1 MELTPAERI
10 KLNAAIVNSVK
21 TGQPLSSNLQTL
33 YNRAAQVESVRQTQP
48 RALLNP
54 GFPTRNVTEVFVDP
68 VTKKRDIYKHS
79 GPASSLP
86 TEDFEELYPRVVP
99 LPRTVPWSQQNKN
112 DIEEELVR
120 TPFQREFDFTKDP
133 GSDWVDQDRV
143 SIQDRSQRF
152 LQNYFG
158 GDPGKVVNPSTGR
171 FYGDEL
177 KIHDAMHDFA
187 NVGNTLRG
195 EELITIAEQAGASPL
210 QSSNIGLENLTQQF
224 LIGSKYSPA
233 EVTDEAMGN
242 LRGSTRMRGPTL
254 IQQRGAK
261 RGSSLYRDANNI
273 GSFLSPPI
281 SKEEYGTMVNRGRE
295 FYDQVHNNFANYK
308 RFQDPYD
315 TSKASTPQSDPAV
328 RKDIERAF
336 FNNDYGPSRAVTQGI
351 VGGYGKSNS
360 IPYGNYMSLMN
371 APLVPTVNEGLWN
384 ESIKNQLTSLAPSVE
399 AAIKTEQDFY
409 NSPEQEAIRKAP
421 ERWEDRLQLLRE
433 AGDADRRKMYTGKE
447 QFIEDEDFKGYM
459 QRLKENKPDLAATVN
474 TPEFDR
480 DVRVFNALRE
490 SSGDLNLNI
499 PFRTIRDI
507 AEDTIGPRPVL
518 DYDVLRDQQKL
529 THSFNAL
536 DWVGL
541 GKTQDALQGGID
553 DTRNKITG
561 GITGAGPTKEGRVYL
576 NPANLGANN
585 LNRDRETPLFQ
596 RSSSSILFSPSGRTP
611 NDILLQAAAEAKQIE
626 GYNKAL
632 PGIKQ
637 AIRTGANATT
647 DITGAIPLFDPEF
660 RQAVEKGDVRK
671 AATQVAKEY
680 ATGVVAAPI
689 VGAGTGFAQR
699 LAPRA
704 AAAVIPAAATALRVA
719 NPVAVVSQLGGSSKI
734 NPAADK
740 KASEAQFRK
749 AEAARRRGGKWKFPT
764 PFGNL
769 TIPEFGISEAG
780 GLFFR

>member
-1 MELTPAERI
+1 MTPTSFLRGYI
-10 KLNAAIVNSVK
+10 
-21 TGQPLSSNLQTL
+21 PP
-33 YNRAAQVESVRQTQP
+33 NRAAQDESVKQTQP
-48 RALLNP
+48 KALLNP

-68 VTKKRDIYKHS
+68 VTGKRDTYKHS

-86 TEDFEELYPRVVP
+86 TKDFEELYPKTVP
-99 LPRTVPWSQQNKN
+99 IPRAVPWSQRNKN

-120 TPFQREFDFTKDP
+120 TPFQREFDFTNDP

-143 SIQDRSQRF
+143 SVQDRSKRF
-152 LQNYFG
+152 LQSYFG
-158 GDPGKVVNPSTGR
+158 GDPGKVVNPTTGR

-224 LIGSKYSPA
+224 LLSDRLSPA
-233 EVTDEAMGN
+233 EITDEAMSD
-242 LRGSTRMRGPTL
+242 LRSTTRTRGPTL

-261 RGSSLYRDANNI
+261 RGSSLFRDSNNI

-281 SKEEYGTMVNRGRE
+281 SKEEYSTMINRGRE
-295 FYDQVHNNFANYK
+295 FYDQVHNNFANFK
-308 RFQDPYD
+308 RFNTEGVATDD
-315 TSKASTPQSDPAV
+315 NRLARELMEKRFFDST
-328 RKDIERAF
+328 
-336 FNNDYGPSRAVTQGI
+336 YGPSRAVTQGI

-360 IPYGNYMSLMN
+360 IPFGNYMSLMN

-384 ESIKNQLTSLAPSVE
+384 ESIKKQLTSLAPSVE
-399 AAIKTEQDFY
+399 AAIKTEQDVY
-409 NSPEQEAIRKAP
+409 NSPEQIA
-421 ERWEDRLQLLRE
+421 LRE
-433 AGDADRRKMYTGKE
+433 APKKWDARSRALRSLAGGDLYFDSLIDEYKE
-447 QFIEDEDFKGYM
+447 KGI
-459 QRLKENKPDLAATVN
+459 DIVS
-474 TPEFDR
+474 PEFQR
-480 DVRVFNALRE
+480 DSRVYNALQQE
-490 SSGDLNLNI
+490 YSG
-499 PFRTIRDI
+499 RTTGDI
-507 AEDTIGPRPVL
+507 LEDTIGPRPKL

-529 THSFNAL
+529 TSSFNSL

-553 DTRNKITG
+553 DTRNALTG

-585 LNRDRETPLFQ
+585 LSRDRETPLFQ

-611 NDILLQAAAEAKQIE
+611 DDILLQAAAEAKQIE

-734 NPAADK
+734 NPTADK

-749 AEAARRRGGKWKFPT
+749 AEAARKRGGKWKFPT

>member
-33 YNRAAQVESVRQTQP
+33 YDRAAQVKSVRQTQP

-68 VTKKRDIYKHS
+68 VTGKRDTYKHS

-86 TEDFEELYPRVVP
+86 TKDFEELYPK
-99 LPRTVPWSQQNKN
+99 TVPIPRAVPRSQQNKN
-112 DIEEELVR
+112 DIQEELVR

-158 GDPGKVVNPSTGR
+158 GDPGKVVNPATGR

-224 LIGSKYSPA
+224 LLSDRLSPA
-233 EVTDEAMGN
+233 EITDEAMSD
-242 LRGSTRMRGPTL
+242 LRSTTRTRGPTL

-281 SKEEYGTMVNRGRE
+281 SKEEYGTMINRGRE

-315 TSKASTPQSDPAV
+315 TSKAPTPQSDPAV
-328 RKDIERAF
+328 RKDIEKAF
-336 FNNDYGPSRAVTQGI
+336 FNNDYGSSRAVSQGI

-360 IPYGNYMSLMN
+360 IPFGNYMSLMN

-384 ESIKNQLTSLAPSVE
+384 ESIKKQLTSLAPSVE
-399 AAIKTEQDFY
+399 AAIKTEQDVY
-409 NSPEQEAIRKAP
+409 NSPEQIA
-421 ERWEDRLQLLRE
+421 LRE
-433 AGDADRRKMYTGKE
+433 APKKWDARSRALMSLAGGDLYFDSLIDEYKE
-447 QFIEDEDFKGYM
+447 KGI
-459 QRLKENKPDLAATVN
+459 DIVS
-474 TPEFDR
+474 PEFQR
-480 DVRVFNALRE
+480 DSRVYNALQQE
-490 SSGDLNLNI
+490 YSG
-499 PFRTIRDI
+499 RTTGDI
-507 AEDTIGPRPVL
+507 LEDTIGPRPKL

-529 THSFNAL
+529 TSSFNAL

-553 DTRNKITG
+553 DTRNALTG

-585 LNRDRETPLFQ
+585 LSRDRETPLFQ

-704 AAAVIPAAATALRVA
+704 AAAVIPAAATALRIA
-719 NPVAVVSQLGGSSKI
+719 NPVAVVSQLGGSSKMT
-734 NPAADK
+734 PRQ
-740 KASEAQFRK
+740 EAYENQLRETKFRK
-749 AEAARRRGGKWKFPT
+749 AEAARKRGGRWKFPT

>member
-33 YNRAAQVESVRQTQP
+33 YDRAAQVKSVRQTQP

-54 GFPTRNVTEVFVDP
+54 GFPTRNVTEVFVDS
-68 VTKKRDIYKHS
+68 VTGKRDTYKHS

-86 TEDFEELYPRVVP
+86 IEDFEELYPRVVP
-99 LPRTVPWSQQNKN
+99 VPRAVPWSQQNKN
-112 DIEEELVR
+112 GIQEELVR
-120 TPFQREFDFTKDP
+120 TPFQREFDFTNDP

-233 EVTDEAMGN
+233 EVTDEAMSD

-281 SKEEYGTMVNRGRE
+281 SKEEYGTMINRGRE
-295 FYDQVHNNFANYK
+295 FYDQVHNNYANFK
-308 RFQDPYD
+308 RFNTVGNEDL
-315 TSKASTPQSDPAV
+315 PAA
-328 RKDIERAF
+328 RKINEAAF
-336 FNNDYGPSRAVTQGI
+336 FKSTYGPSRAVTQGI

-360 IPYGNYMSLMN
+360 IPFGNYMSLMN

-384 ESIKNQLTSLAPSVE
+384 ESIKKQLTSLAPSVE
-399 AAIKTEQDFY
+399 AAIKTEQDVY

-421 ERWEDRLQLLRE
+421 GRWEDRFQLLRE
-433 AGDADRRKMYTGKE
+433 AGDADKRKMYTGKE

-490 SSGDLNLNI
+490 SNPGDLKLNI

-507 AEDTIGPRPVL
+507 AEDTIGPRPQL

-529 THSFNAL
+529 TSSFNSL

-553 DTRNKITG
+553 DTRNVLKG

-585 LNRDRETPLFQ
+585 LSRDLETPLFQ
-596 RSSSSILFSPSGRTP
+596 RSASSILFSPSGRTP

-680 ATGVVAAPI
+680 ATGVIAAPI

-719 NPVAVVSQLGGSSKI
+719 NPVAVVSQLGGSSKMT
-734 NPAADK
+734 PRQ
-740 KASEAQFRK
+740 EAYENQLQETKFRK
-749 AEAARRRGGKWKFPT
+749 AEAARKRGGKWKFPT

>member
-1 MELTPAERI
+1 MTPTSFLRGYI
-10 KLNAAIVNSVK
+10 
-21 TGQPLSSNLQTL
+21 PP
-33 YNRAAQVESVRQTQP
+33 NRAAQDESVKQTQP
-48 RALLNP
+48 KALLNP

-68 VTKKRDIYKHS
+68 VTGKRDTYKHS

-86 TEDFEELYPRVVP
+86 TKDFEELYPKTVP
-99 LPRTVPWSQQNKN
+99 IPRAVPWSQRNKN

-120 TPFQREFDFTKDP
+120 TPFQREFDFTNDP

-143 SIQDRSQRF
+143 SVQDRSKRF
-152 LQNYFG
+152 LQSYFG
-158 GDPGKVVNPSTGR
+158 GDPGKVVNPTTGR

-224 LIGSKYSPA
+224 LLSDRLSPA
-233 EVTDEAMGN
+233 EITDEAMSD
-242 LRGSTRMRGPTL
+242 LRLTTRTRGPTL
-254 IQQRGAK
+254 IQQRGAS

-281 SKEEYGTMVNRGRE
+281 SKEEYGTMINRGRE

-315 TSKASTPQSDPAV
+315 TSKAPTPQSDPAV

-336 FNNDYGPSRAVTQGI
+336 FNNDYGSSRAVSQGI
-351 VGGYGKSNS
+351 VGGYGKSNG
-360 IPYGNYMSLMN
+360 IPFGNYMSLMN

-384 ESIKNQLTSLAPSVE
+384 ESIKKQLTSLAPSVE
-399 AAIKTEQDFY
+399 AAIKTEQDVY
-409 NSPEQEAIRKAP
+409 NS
-421 ERWEDRLQLLRE
+421 
-433 AGDADRRKMYTGKE
+433 
-447 QFIEDEDFKGYM
+447 
-459 QRLKENKPDLAATVN
+459 
-474 TPEFDR
+474 
-480 DVRVFNALRE
+480 
-490 SSGDLNLNI
+490 
-499 PFRTIRDI
+499 
-507 AEDTIGPRPVL
+507 
-518 DYDVLRDQQKL
+518 
-529 THSFNAL
+529 L
-536 DWVGL
+536 DWKGL

-553 DTRNKITG
+553 DTRNLLTG

-585 LNRDRETPLFQ
+585 LSRDRKTPLFQ
-596 RSSSSILFSPSGRTP
+596 RSASSILFSPSGRTP

-680 ATGVVAAPI
+680 ATGLVAAPV
-689 VGAGTGFAQR
+689 VGAGAGFAQR

-704 AAAVIPAAATALRVA
+704 AAAVIPAAATALRIA

-749 AEAARRRGGKWKFPT
+749 AEAARSRGGRWKFPT

>member
-1 MELTPAERI
+1 MTPSSFLRGYIPPNRVAQDE
-10 KLNAAIVNSVK
+10 SVK
-21 TGQPLSSNLQTL
+21 
-33 YNRAAQVESVRQTQP
+33 QTQP
-48 RALLNP
+48 KALLNP

-68 VTKKRDIYKHS
+68 VTGKRDTYKHS

-86 TEDFEELYPRVVP
+86 TKDFEELYPK
-99 LPRTVPWSQQNKN
+99 TVPIPRDVPWGQRNKN

-120 TPFQREFDFTKDP
+120 TPFQREFDFTNDP

-143 SIQDRSQRF
+143 SVQDRSKRF
-152 LQNYFG
+152 LQSYFG
-158 GDPGKVVNPSTGR
+158 GDPGKVVNPTTGR

-224 LIGSKYSPA
+224 LLSDRLSPA
-233 EVTDEAMGN
+233 EITDEAMSD
-242 LRGSTRMRGPTL
+242 LRSTTRTRGPTL

-261 RGSSLYRDANNI
+261 RGSSLFRDSNNI

-281 SKEEYGTMVNRGRE
+281 SKEEYSTMINRGRE

-308 RFQDPYD
+308 RFQNPYG
-315 TSKASTPQSDPAV
+315 TSKAPTPQSDPAV

-336 FNNDYGPSRAVTQGI
+336 FNNDYGSSRAVSQGI
-351 VGGYGKSNS
+351 VGGYGKSNG
-360 IPYGNYMSLMN
+360 IPFGNYMSLMN

-384 ESIKNQLTSLAPSVE
+384 ESIKKQLTSLAPSVE
-399 AAIKTEQDFY
+399 AAIKTEQDVY
-409 NSPEQEAIRKAP
+409 NSPEQIA
-421 ERWEDRLQLLRE
+421 LRE
-433 AGDADRRKMYTGKE
+433 APKKWDARSRALRSLAGGDLYFDSLIDEYKE
-447 QFIEDEDFKGYM
+447 KGI
-459 QRLKENKPDLAATVN
+459 DIVS
-474 TPEFDR
+474 PEFQR
-480 DVRVFNALRE
+480 DSRVYNALQQE
-490 SSGDLNLNI
+490 YSG
-499 PFRTIRDI
+499 RTTGDI
-507 AEDTIGPRPVL
+507 LEDTIGPRPKL

-529 THSFNAL
+529 TSSFNSL

-553 DTRNKITG
+553 DTRNLLTG

-585 LNRDRETPLFQ
+585 LSRDRKTPLFQ
-596 RSSSSILFSPSGRTP
+596 RSASSILFSPSGRTP

-689 VGAGTGFAQR
+689 VGAGAGFAQR

-704 AAAVIPAAATALRVA
+704 AAAVIPAAATALRIA

-749 AEAARRRGGKWKFPT
+749 AEAARSRGGRWKFPT

>member
-1 MELTPAERI
+1 MTPTSFLRGYI
-10 KLNAAIVNSVK
+10 
-21 TGQPLSSNLQTL
+21 PP
-33 YNRAAQVESVRQTQP
+33 NRAAQDESVKQTQP
-48 RALLNP
+48 KALLNP

-68 VTKKRDIYKHS
+68 VTGKRDTYKHS

-86 TEDFEELYPRVVP
+86 TKDFEELYPKTVP
-99 LPRTVPWSQQNKN
+99 IPRAVPWSQRNKN

-120 TPFQREFDFTKDP
+120 TPFQREFDFTNDP

-143 SIQDRSQRF
+143 SVQDRSKRF
-152 LQNYFG
+152 LQSYFG
-158 GDPGKVVNPSTGR
+158 GDPGKVVNPTTGR

-224 LIGSKYSPA
+224 LLSDRLSPA
-233 EVTDEAMGN
+233 EITDEAMSD
-242 LRGSTRMRGPTL
+242 LRLTTRTRGPTL

-261 RGSSLYRDANNI
+261 RGSSLFRDSNNI

-281 SKEEYGTMVNRGRE
+281 SKEEYSTMINRGRE
-295 FYDQVHNNFANYK
+295 FYDQVHNNFANFK
-308 RFQDPYD
+308 RFNTEGVATDD
-315 TSKASTPQSDPAV
+315 NRLARELMEKRFFDST
-328 RKDIERAF
+328 
-336 FNNDYGPSRAVTQGI
+336 YGPSRAVTQGI
-351 VGGYGKSNS
+351 VGGYGKSNG
-360 IPYGNYMSLMN
+360 IPFGNYMSLMN
-371 APLVPTVNEGLWN
+371 APLVPTVDTKLYFQALGNKVNEATPTLKTAI
-384 ESIKNQLTSLAPSVE
+384 ESEEKI
-399 AAIKTEQDFY
+399 F
-409 NSPEQEAIRKAP
+409 NSPEQKALRKAP
-421 ERWEDRLQLLRE
+421 QEWETRADALTSPAGEDRYGAPFDSLVN
-433 AGDADRRKMYTGKE
+433 KYKE
-447 QFIEDEDFKGYM
+447 QGLDI
-459 QRLKENKPDLAATVN
+459 NS
-474 TPEFDR
+474 PEFQR
-480 DVRVFNALRE
+480 DSRVYNALQQGKGSAR
-490 SSGDLNLNI
+490 SIYQIQG
-499 PFRTIRDI
+499 RTTKDI
-507 AEDTIGPRPVL
+507 LEDTIGPKPKVPDSKL
-518 DYDVLRDQQKL
+518 IAPISYSTNEVAQNWNKSLNRDPDFFQELKEDPTLKHTISEAL
-529 THSFNAL
+529 TTVRGAQPGMTGFTAAAPSEF
-536 DWVGL
+536 GP
-541 GKTQDALQGGID
+541 GGR
-553 DTRNKITG
+553 T
-561 GITGAGPTKEGRVYL
+561 YL
-576 NPANLGANN
+576 NPANLGKSVN
-585 LNRDRETPLFQ
+585 LGNMVNVHNVFKGAGINPEDA
-596 RSSSSILFSPSGRTP
+596 
-611 NDILLQAAAEAKQIE
+611 LLDAAAKAKQIE

-680 ATGVVAAPI
+680 ATGLVAAPV
-689 VGAGTGFAQR
+689 VGAGAGFAQR

-704 AAAVIPAAATALRVA
+704 AAAVIPAAATALRIA

-749 AEAARRRGGKWKFPT
+749 AEAARSRGGRWKFPT

>member
-1 MELTPAERI
+1 MTPASFLRGYIPPNRASQDE
-10 KLNAAIVNSVK
+10 SVK
-21 TGQPLSSNLQTL
+21 
-33 YNRAAQVESVRQTQP
+33 QTQP
-48 RALLNP
+48 KALLNP

-68 VTKKRDIYKHS
+68 VTGKRDTYKHS

-86 TEDFEELYPRVVP
+86 TKDFEELYPKTVP
-99 LPRTVPWSQQNKN
+99 IPRAAPWSQRNKN
-112 DIEEELVR
+112 DIEEELVK
-120 TPFQREFDFTKDP
+120 TPFQREFDFTNDP

-143 SIQDRSQRF
+143 SVQDRSKRF
-152 LQNYFG
+152 LQSYFG
-158 GDPGKVVNPSTGR
+158 GDPGKVVNPTTGR

-224 LIGSKYSPA
+224 LLSDRLSPA
-233 EVTDEAMGN
+233 EITDEAMFN
-242 LRGSTRMRGPTL
+242 LRGSTRMSGPTL

-281 SKEEYGTMVNRGRE
+281 SKEEYGTMINRGRE

-315 TSKASTPQSDPAV
+315 TSKAPTPQSDRAV

-336 FNNDYGPSRAVTQGI
+336 FNNDYGSSRAVSQGI
-351 VGGYGKSNS
+351 VGGYGKSNG
-360 IPYGNYMSLMN
+360 IPFGNYMSLMN
-371 APLVPTVNEGLWN
+371 APLVPTVDTKLYFQALGNKVNEATPTLKTAI
-384 ESIKNQLTSLAPSVE
+384 ESEEI
-399 AAIKTEQDFY
+399 IF
-409 NSPEQEAIRKAP
+409 NSPEQKA
-421 ERWEDRLQLLRE
+421 LRE
-433 AGDADRRKMYTGKE
+433 APKKWDARSGALTSIAGGELYFDSL
-447 QFIEDEDFKGYM
+447 IDEYKKKGIDI
-459 QRLKENKPDLAATVN
+459 LS
-474 TPEFDR
+474 PEFQR
-480 DVRVFNALRE
+480 DSRVYNALQQE
-490 SSGDLNLNI
+490 YSG
-499 PFRTIRDI
+499 RTTRDI
-507 AEDTIGPRPVL
+507 LEDTIGPKPEVPDSKL
-518 DYDVLRDQQKL
+518 IAPISYSTNEVAQNWNKSLNRDPDFFQELKEDPTLKHAISEAL
-529 THSFNAL
+529 TTVRGAQPGMTGFTAAAPSEF
-536 DWVGL
+536 GP
-541 GKTQDALQGGID
+541 GGR
-553 DTRNKITG
+553 T
-561 GITGAGPTKEGRVYL
+561 YL
-576 NPANLGANN
+576 NPANLGKSVN
-585 LNRDRETPLFQ
+585 LGDMVNVHNLFKGAG
-596 RSSSSILFSPSGRTP
+596 INPE
-611 NDILLQAAAEAKQIE
+611 DALLDAAAKAKQIE

-637 AIRTGANATT
+637 AIRTGANAAT
-647 DITGAIPLFDPEF
+647 DITGAFPLFDPEF

-749 AEAARRRGGKWKFPT
+749 AEAARSRGGRWKFPT

>member
-1 MELTPAERI
+1 MELTPAERV

-33 YNRAAQVESVRQTQP
+33 YDRAAQVESVRQT
-48 RALLNP
+48 RP
-54 GFPTRNVTEVFVDP
+54 GL
-68 VTKKRDIYKHS
+68 
-79 GPASSLP
+79 ASSLP
-86 TEDFEELYPRVVP
+86 IEDFEELYPRVVP
-99 LPRTVPWSQQNKN
+99 LPRAVPRSQQNKN
-112 DIEEELVR
+112 GIQEELVR
-120 TPFQREFDFTKDP
+120 TPFQREFDFTNDP

-242 LRGSTRMRGPTL
+242 LIGSTRMRGPTL
-254 IQQRGAK
+254 VQQRGAS

-281 SKEEYGTMVNRGRE
+281 SKEEYGTMINRGRE

-315 TSKASTPQSDPAV
+315 TSKAPTPQSDPAV

-336 FNNDYGPSRAVTQGI
+336 FNNDYGSSRAVSQGI

-360 IPYGNYMSLMN
+360 IPFGNYMSLMN

-384 ESIKNQLTSLAPSVE
+384 ESIKKQLTSLAPSVE
-399 AAIKTEQDFY
+399 AAIKTEQDVY
-409 NSPEQEAIRKAP
+409 NSPEQIT
-421 ERWEDRLQLLRE
+421 LRE
-433 AGDADRRKMYTGKE
+433 APKKWDARSRALMSLAGGDLYLDSLVDKYKE
-447 QFIEDEDFKGYM
+447 KGI
-459 QRLKENKPDLAATVN
+459 DIVS
-474 TPEFDR
+474 PEFQR
-480 DVRVFNALRE
+480 DSRVYNALQQE
-490 SSGDLNLNI
+490 YSG
-499 PFRTIRDI
+499 RTTGDI
-507 AEDTIGPRPVL
+507 LEDTIGPRPKL

-529 THSFNAL
+529 TSSFNSL

-553 DTRNKITG
+553 DTRNLLTG

-585 LNRDRETPLFQ
+585 LSRDLETPLFQ
-596 RSSSSILFSPSGRTP
+596 RSASSILFSPSGRTP

-680 ATGVVAAPI
+680 ATGVIAAPI

-734 NPAADK
+734 NPTADK

-749 AEAARRRGGKWKFPT
+749 AEAARKRGGKWKFST

>member
-1 MELTPAERI
+1 LKNYILELFPI
-10 KLNAAIVNSVK
+10 
-21 TGQPLSSNLQTL
+21 
-33 YNRAAQVESVRQTQP
+33 P
-48 RALLNP
+48 RA
-54 GFPTRNVTEVFVDP
+54 V
-68 VTKKRDIYKHS
+68 
-79 GPASSLP
+79 
-86 TEDFEELYPRVVP
+86 PR
-99 LPRTVPWSQQNKN
+99 SQQNKN
-112 DIEEELVR
+112 DIQEELVR
-120 TPFQREFDFTKDP
+120 TPFQREFDFTNDP

-158 GDPGKVVNPSTGR
+158 GDPGKVVNPATGR

-224 LIGSKYSPA
+224 LLSDRLSPA
-233 EVTDEAMGN
+233 EITDEAMSD
-242 LRGSTRMRGPTL
+242 LRSTTRTRGPTL

-281 SKEEYGTMVNRGRE
+281 SKEEYGTMINRGRE

-315 TSKASTPQSDPAV
+315 TSKAPTPQSDPAV
-328 RKDIERAF
+328 RKDIEKAF
-336 FNNDYGPSRAVTQGI
+336 FNNDYGSSRAVSQGI

-360 IPYGNYMSLMN
+360 IPFGNYMSLMN

-384 ESIKNQLTSLAPSVE
+384 ESIKKQLTSLAPSVE
-399 AAIKTEQDFY
+399 AAIKTEQDVY
-409 NSPEQEAIRKAP
+409 NSPEQIA
-421 ERWEDRLQLLRE
+421 LRE
-433 AGDADRRKMYTGKE
+433 APKKWDARSRALMSLAGGDLYFDSLIDEYKE
-447 QFIEDEDFKGYM
+447 KGI
-459 QRLKENKPDLAATVN
+459 DIVS
-474 TPEFDR
+474 PEFQR
-480 DVRVFNALRE
+480 DSRVYNALQQE
-490 SSGDLNLNI
+490 YSG
-499 PFRTIRDI
+499 RTTGDI
-507 AEDTIGPRPVL
+507 LEDTIGPRPKL

-529 THSFNAL
+529 TSSFNAL

-553 DTRNKITG
+553 DTRNALTG

-585 LNRDRETPLFQ
+585 LSRDRETPLFQ

-704 AAAVIPAAATALRVA
+704 AAAVIPAAATALRIA
-719 NPVAVVSQLGGSSKI
+719 NPVAVVSQLGGSSKMT
-734 NPAADK
+734 PRQ
-740 KASEAQFRK
+740 EAYENQLRETKFRK
-749 AEAARRRGGKWKFPT
+749 AEAARKRGGRWKFPT

>member
-1 MELTPAERI
+1 MELTPAERV
-10 KLNAAIVNSVK
+10 KLNAAILNSVK

-33 YNRAAQVESVRQTQP
+33 YDRAAQAESVRQTQL
-48 RALLNP
+48 RGLLKP

-68 VTKKRDIYKHS
+68 KTGRSDAYKHS

-86 TEDFEELYPRVVP
+86 TENFEELYPKNVP
-99 LPRTVPWSQQNKN
+99 IPRDVSWSQRNKN
-112 DIEEELVR
+112 YIKEELVR
-120 TPFQREFDFTKDP
+120 TPFQREFDFTNDP
-133 GSDWVDQDRV
+133 GSDWVDQERV
-143 SIQDRSQRF
+143 SVQDRSKRF

-158 GDPGKVVNPSTGR
+158 GDPGKVVNPTTGR

-210 QSSNIGLENLTQQF
+210 QSSNIGLEDLTQQF

-233 EVTDEAMGN
+233 EVTDEAMSN
-242 LRGSTRMRGPTL
+242 LRSSTRTGGRTL
-254 IQQRGAK
+254 IQQRGAS

-281 SKEEYGTMVNRGRE
+281 SKEEYATMVNRGRE

-308 RFQDPYD
+308 RFKDPD
-315 TSKASTPQSDPAV
+315 ISKAPNPQIDRAA
-328 RKDIERAF
+328 RKDIELAF
-336 FNNDYGPSRAVTQGI
+336 FDSTYGPSRAVTQGI

-360 IPYGNYMSLMN
+360 IPFGNYMALMN
-371 APLVPTVNEGLWN
+371 APLVPSVDEGLWN
-384 ESIKNQLTSLAPSVE
+384 ESIKKQLTSLVPSVE

-409 NSPEQEAIRKAP
+409 NLPEQEAIRKAP

-433 AGDADRRKMYTGKE
+433 AGDADRRKMYAGKE

-507 AEDTIGPRPVL
+507 AEDTIGPKPQL
-518 DYDVLRDQQKL
+518 DYNALREQQKL
-529 THSFNAL
+529 TNSFNSL
-536 DWVGL
+536 DWAGL
-541 GKTQDALQGGID
+541 GNTQDALQGGID
-553 DTRNKITG
+553 VTRNKLTG

-576 NPANLGANN
+576 NPANLGAND
-585 LNRDRETPLFQ
+585 LNTDKTIPWSQRPDPSVLFD
-596 RSSSSILFSPSGRTP
+596 PTGKTP
-611 NDILLQAAAEAKQIE
+611 NDVLLQAAAEAKQIE

-632 PGIKQ
+632 PKIKK
-637 AIRTGANATT
+637 AIRTGVSATT
-647 DITGAIPLFDPEF
+647 DLVGSVPLFDPAF
-660 RQAVEKGDVRK
+660 RQAVEQGNARK
-671 AATQVAKEY
+671 AAQQIATEY
-680 ATGVVAAPI
+680 AIGAAAAPV
-689 VGAGTGFAQR
+689 VGAITGFAQR
-699 LAPRA
+699 LAPA
-704 AAAVIPAAATALRVA
+704 TAAAVLPVAANTLRVA
-719 NPVAVVSQLGGSSKI
+719 NPLAVVSQLGGSTKL
-734 NPAADK
+734 NK
-740 KASEAQFRK
+740 KADEQAAKSQLAR
-749 AEAARRRGGKWKFPT
+749 AEAARERGGKWKFLT
-764 PFGNL
+764 PFGTL
-769 TIPEFGISEAG
+769 RIPELGLSEAG

>member
-33 YNRAAQVESVRQTQP
+33 YDRAAQVESVRQTQP

-68 VTKKRDIYKHS
+68 VTGKRDTYKHS

-86 TEDFEELYPRVVP
+86 TKDFEELYPRVVP
-99 LPRTVPWSQQNKN
+99 LPKAVPWSQQNKN
-112 DIEEELVR
+112 GIQEELVR
-120 TPFQREFDFTKDP
+120 TPFQREFDFTNDP

-158 GDPGKVVNPSTGR
+158 GDPGKVVNPATGR

-224 LIGSKYSPA
+224 LLSDRLSPA
-233 EVTDEAMGN
+233 EITDEAMSD
-242 LRGSTRMRGPTL
+242 LRLTTRTRGPTL
-254 IQQRGAK
+254 IQQRGAS

-281 SKEEYGTMVNRGRE
+281 SKEEYGTMINRGRE

-315 TSKASTPQSDPAV
+315 TSKAPTPQSDPAV

-336 FNNDYGPSRAVTQGI
+336 FNNDYGSSRAVSQGI
-351 VGGYGKSNS
+351 VGGYGKSNG
-360 IPYGNYMSLMN
+360 IPFGNYMSLMN

-384 ESIKNQLTSLAPSVE
+384 ESIKKQLTSLAPSVE
-399 AAIKTEQDFY
+399 AAIKTEQDVY
-409 NSPEQEAIRKAP
+409 NS
-421 ERWEDRLQLLRE
+421 
-433 AGDADRRKMYTGKE
+433 
-447 QFIEDEDFKGYM
+447 
-459 QRLKENKPDLAATVN
+459 
-474 TPEFDR
+474 
-480 DVRVFNALRE
+480 
-490 SSGDLNLNI
+490 
-499 PFRTIRDI
+499 
-507 AEDTIGPRPVL
+507 
-518 DYDVLRDQQKL
+518 
-529 THSFNAL
+529 L
-536 DWVGL
+536 DWKGL

-553 DTRNKITG
+553 DTRNLLTG

-585 LNRDRETPLFQ
+585 LSRDRKTPLFQ
-596 RSSSSILFSPSGRTP
+596 RSASSILFSPSGRTP

-680 ATGVVAAPI
+680 ATGLVAAPV
-689 VGAGTGFAQR
+689 VGAGAGFAQR

-704 AAAVIPAAATALRVA
+704 AAAVIPAAATALRIA

-749 AEAARRRGGKWKFPT
+749 AEAARSRGGRWKFPT